1 MATERT
7 PIHVSPE
14 SELSLV
20 LRRAAESGRRVR
32 VTAGDAEYELD
43 VHPATATPTS
53 APAAEQVSRT
63 VAGIRR
69 AAGAWQDLVDADAL
83 TSEIY
88 ERRKMASR
96 PSVEL

>member
-7 PIHVSPE
+7 SIHVSPE
-14 SELSLV
+14 SELSIV
-20 LRRAAESGRRVR
+20 LRRAVQSGRRIR
-32 VTAGDAEYELD
+32 VTTGDAEYELD
-43 VHPATATPTS
+43 VHPATTTPAS
-53 APAAEQVSRT
+53 DLDAEQVTRT

-69 AAGAWQDLVDADAL
+69 ATGGWQDLVDADAL
-83 TSEIY
+83 TTELY